1 MPLVHGLEVGEHA
14 AEPTLVDVGHAD
26 ALGLL
31 GDGLLG
37 LLLGADEEH
46 VAAGGDGAL
55 DEGVAAVDVGQRLLQ
70 VDDVDAVAL
79 GHDESLHLRVPT
91 TGLVP
96 EVDAAL
102 EQLAHGHDGH
112 VRSSFDARRER
123 RLRAAPRRR
132 VCGCRLAVASRP

>member
-1 MPLVHGLEVGEHA
+1 
-14 AEPTLVDVGHAD
+14 HAD

-31 GDGLLG
+31 ADRFLS
-37 LLLGADEEH
+37 LLLGADEQH
-46 VAAGGDGAL
+46 VSTAGDGAL
-55 DEGVAAVDVGQRLLQ
+55 DERVASVEVCERLLQ
-70 VDDVDAVAL
+70 IDDVDAVAL

-112 VRSSFDARRER
+112 GGSSSGARLSANVWRCLGHRISVVCPSTGWDPDAHAATA
-123 RLRAAPRRR
+123 LRMESDR
-132 VCGCRLAVASRP
+132 